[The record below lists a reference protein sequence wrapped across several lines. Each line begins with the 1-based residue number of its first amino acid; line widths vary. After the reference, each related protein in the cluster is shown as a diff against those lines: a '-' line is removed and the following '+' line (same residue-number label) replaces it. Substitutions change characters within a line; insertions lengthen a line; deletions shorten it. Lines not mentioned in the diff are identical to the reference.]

1 MARDRDWINKGA
13 KESLTQGRRNCELA
27 KEAEELEYTEGEISE
42 YKLALLAY
50 KRALMVIEDDATAK
64 EAAEE
69 MINVYLKWMA
79 IDPDHA
85 NLEMLHGHLDGMVQD
100 GNPFAQ
106 HVLDQLGGGQD
117 AAQHQPHGAAPEAAL
132 QQVEAALMTPLGG
145 LALDDPHGPGD
156 CG

>member
-1 MARDRDWINKGA
+1 MARDREWINTGA
-13 KESLTQGRRNCELA
+13 AKALKTGKRNYGD
-27 KEAEELEYTEGEISE
+27 AEESVEFGSIETAIAEYNM
-42 YKLALLAY
+42 ALLDY
-50 KRALMVIEDDATAK
+50 KRTLMVIEDDATAK

-85 NLEMLHGHLDGMVQD
+85 NLDMLHGHLDGMVQD

-132 QQVEAALMTPLGG
+132 QQVEAALMTPMGG
-145 LALDDPHGPGD
+145 LALDDPNGPGD